1 MKILIA
7 DDDADDRTLASI
19 AFNELNTEHELEFVT
34 DGQELLDHLNS
45 KVKNKKV
52 LPDLI
57 LLDLNM
63 PRKDGRVAL
72 KEIKTSPTLRHL
84 DVIIFSTSASEDDK
98 RNTLNTGAKNYFVKP
113 SDFSNLLIIFRNIC
127 EELVGD

>member
-1 MKILIA
+1 MA

-19 AFNELNTEHELEFVT
+19 AFNELNTEHELEFAT
-34 DGQELLDHLNS
+34 DGQELLDQLMS
-45 KVKNKKV
+45 KVKKKSM

-72 KEIKTSPTLRHL
+72 KEIKTNPALRHL

-98 RNTLNTGAKNYFVKP
+98 RNTLGIGAKNYFVKP
-113 SDFSNLLIIFRNIC
+113 ADYTKLLDIFKNIC

>member
-19 AFNELNTEHELEFVT
+19 ALNELNTGHEIEFVN
-34 DGQELLDHLNS
+34 DGQQLMDYLQSSIS
-45 KVKNKKV
+45 KKGP

-72 KEIKTSPTLRHL
+72 KEIKSNPLLKHL
-84 DVIIFSTSASEDDK
+84 DVVIFSTSASDDDK
-98 RNTLNTGAKNYFVKP
+98 KNTLGNGAKNYFVKP
-113 SDFSNLLIIFRNIC
+113 SDYTRLLAVFRTIC
-127 EELVGD
+127 EELVD